1 LEREA
6 DERAL
11 YLLDGDATVDGQVL
25 EQMHLVLLRP
35 GMRPVVRSERGA
47 RLMLCGGAPMD
58 GERHVWWNFVS
69 SRRDRI
75 QEAKRAWKAGEFA
88 LPPQDDH
95 EWIPLPE
102 VPLTVSY
109 P

>member
-1 LEREA
+1 ML
-6 DERAL
+6 
-11 YLLDGDATVDGQVL
+11 
-25 EQMHLVLLRP
+25 
-35 GMRPVVRSERGA
+35 RSERGA
-47 RLMLCGGAPMD
+47 KLMICGGAPMD

-69 SRRDRI
+69 SRPDRI

-88 LPPQDDH
+88 LPPTDQD
-95 EWIPLPE
+95 EWIPIPE